1 MSTVGIEAVYMRK
14 PCISIQPGLITEDF
28 LAVLTKN
35 RLIPVGYIEEDCKSL
50 IKKVIVDKT
59 YREKELI
66 EQASSFRTDGKAT
79 ERVTNLVYE
88 MLDLH

>member
-1 MSTVGIEAVYMRK
+1 MSK

-35 RLIPVGYIEEDCKSL
+35 GLIPVGYTKEDCKSL
-50 IKKVIVDKT
+50 VKKAILDDD
-59 YREKELI
+59 YREKQLI

-88 MLDLH
+88 MLGLH